1 MTTTTETKSG
11 AGPRVALQKVGTS
24 LSNMVMPNIPAL
36 IAWGILTAFFIPEGW
51 TPNEPLAAAVGPMI
65 HYLLP
70 LLIANTGGRMV
81 YEARGAVVGVI
92 ATMGVIAGS
101 DWLIDQENA
110 AELGK
115 WLAAGNAES
124 AFEALPQVHM
134 FIGAMIMAPL
144 AAWIMKKL
152 DRLWQDHI
160 PAGFEMLVNMFSAGI
175 VGFALLVAGFFGLA
189 PLVNGLMSLLASGV
203 AGLVNAGL
211 LPLVSLLIEPAK
223 VFFLNNAINHGVLTP
238 LGISQAATDGKSVLF
253 LLESNP
259 GPGVG
264 ILLAYTVFGRGAAR
278 ASAPGAAIIQF
289 FGGIHEIYF
298 PYVLMKPILI
308 LAAIGGGMTGVAI
321 NVAFGTGLISAAAPG
336 SIIAIFGVAAR
347 DSYLGI
353 ALAVLGAATVSFLLA
368 ALFLKIGKQ
377 DDGDIASATAKME
390 QMKGKKSSVAGALT
404 GAAGAAGAGAAAAA
418 DASGH
423 TGPIRKIVFA
433 CDAGMGSSAMGA
445 TVLRKKVR
453 AAGFDDVEVTNKAIS
468 SLNDEWDVVVTQKEL
483 TDRARQRTGSA
494 VHVSVDQFMNS
505 PRYDEVV
512 ELVGQRNDPDAAAG
526 AGAAAGTGAATAAAT
541 TPSADESPR
550 GRHAAPRTDEE
561 ETAKDSA
568 DSAPQILAP
577 SSIVLDGTATDS
589 ASGIDEAGALL
600 VAAGAVDGG
609 YVRAMHDREATVS
622 TFMGNGL
629 AIPHGTNEAKSSI
642 TRSAMSFVRYPGG
655 IDWNGNPTTFVI
667 GIAGVGNEH
676 LTLLQKVAM
685 TFSDPAQVK
694 RLEDA
699 TTTDEILEILGD
711 EKE

>member
-377 DDGDIASATAKME
+377 DDGDIAAATAKME

-404 GAAGAAGAGAAAAA
+404 GAGAAGAGAAAAT
-418 DASGH
+418 DDSGH

-550 GRHAAPRTDEE
+550 GRHAAPRTDED
-561 ETAKDSA
+561 ETAKDT
-568 DSAPQILAP
+568 ILAP

-600 VAAGAVDGG
+600 VAAGAVDEG
-609 YVRAMHDREATVS
+609 YVKAMHDREATVS

-685 TFSDPAQVK
+685 TFSDPAQVT
-694 RLEDA
+694 RLENA